1 MSLADEDREKA
12 ATLAA
17 MAEATRDPARRAQ
30 CLTLSR
36 SYLLLALQA
45 DKNAATDVV
54 YETPVQRPV
63 VVELQQQQQKQ
74 RQPKKKPKA

>member
-1 MSLADEDREKA
+1 MSLADEYREKA

-30 CLTLSR
+30 CVSLSR

-54 YETPVQRPV
+54 YETPAQRPV
-63 VVELQQQQQKQ
+63 VVQLQQQQ
-74 RQPKKKPKA
+74 RQPKKKPKK